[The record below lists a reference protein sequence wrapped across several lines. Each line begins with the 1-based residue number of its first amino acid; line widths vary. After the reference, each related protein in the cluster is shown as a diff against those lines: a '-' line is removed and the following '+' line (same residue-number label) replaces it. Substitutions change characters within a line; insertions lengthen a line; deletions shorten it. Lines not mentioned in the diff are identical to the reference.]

1 VTPDRR
7 DPANADARASFQ
19 RLLDAEMAKALAVSA
34 LHARIALAEELLAEG
49 QPWQADS
56 HRPRH
61 ENCVMCGNDWPC
73 HTRQVADFLAPVEV
87 SS

>member
-1 VTPDRR
+1 MTPERDRSHESSAGGYLR
-7 DPANADARASFQ
+7 STL
-19 RLLDAEMAKALAVSA
+19 RLREIKA

-87 SS
+87 SK